1 MKSFRINESASIEL
15 VEEPV
20 PSPGAGEVL
29 VRVKAT
35 SLNFRDI
42 LILDGQYPG
51 GEGVGRIALSDAA
64 GVIEAVGERTSRF
77 QVGDRV
83 ANIFHRAWFGGP
95 LRRRGAHYASDIDGW
110 LTEFAVVSE
119 EALVHLPDQLSFEE
133 AATLPCAA
141 VTAWSALSGVGAGDT
156 VLVQGSGGVS
166 VFAAQ
171 FALAAGARVVATT
184 SSEEKAKRF
193 GELGVHEVVNYV
205 ETPDWGGEVHARTGG
220 VDLVVEVG
228 GAGSLAQSIRALGY
242 GGRISLIGNLAPGGE
257 NIDMMQFFWNGAT
270 LRSIAIGSR
279 SDFRGSQSCC
289 RSA

>member
-1 MKSFRINESASIEL
+1 MCAS
-15 VEEPV
+15 
-20 PSPGAGEVL
+20 
-29 VRVKAT
+29 
-35 SLNFRDI
+35 
-42 LILDGQYPG
+42 
-51 GEGVGRIALSDAA
+51 
-64 GVIEAVGERTSRF
+64 
-77 QVGDRV
+77 
-83 ANIFHRAWFGGP
+83 RA
-95 LRRRGAHYASDIDGW
+95 RAS
-110 LTEFAVVSE
+110 T
-119 EALVHLPDQLSFEE
+119 
-133 AATLPCAA
+133 ATLPCAA

-193 GELGVHEVVNYV
+193 GELGVHEVVNYA
-205 ETPDWGGEVHARTGG
+205 ETPDWGDEVHARTGG

-279 SDFRGSQSCC
+279 SDFEDLNRVVAQHDIHPVIDSVFAFDDAVAALSHFRNGTRFGKVVISHG
-289 RSA
+289 